1 MAETEAQKRARK
13 KYKDKNKIILAEAS
27 KKWYLENKQRHAD
40 LVYSYRVKN
49 LENSL
54 ITNRNSEK
62 KAIAELK
69 DRYLIKLL
77 KNQGFKNDQIT
88 PELIEL
94 KRITL
99 KTKRLCLQL
108 KS

>member
-1 MAETEAQKRARK
+1 MAQTKEEK
-13 KYKDKNKIILAEAS
+13 KEYA
-27 KKWYLENKQRHAD
+27 KKWRKENSDKTKEYRRKYYKENLSKFKEYQKNNPKEYIGKILEYQKKNRVILSD
-40 LVYSYRVKN
+40 VYIKKRLISQGFVKN
-49 LENSL
+49 
-54 ITNRNSEK
+54 
-62 KAIAELK
+62 
-69 DRYLIKLL
+69 
-77 KNQGFKNDQIT
+77 QIT

>member
-1 MAETEAQKRARK
+1 M
-13 KYKDKNKIILAEAS
+13 
-27 KKWYLENKQRHAD
+27 ENKQRHED

-77 KNQGFKNDQIT
+77 KKQGFKKDQIT
-88 PELIEL
+88 RELIEL

>member
-1 MAETEAQKRARK
+1 M
-13 KYKDKNKIILAEAS
+13 
-27 KKWYLENKQRHAD
+27 ENKQRHAD

-77 KNQGFKNDQIT
+77 KKQGFKKDQIT
-88 PELIEL
+88 RELIEL